1 MQAIV
6 GGCVLMDAGIAQPYL
21 AIRFNRHNKYKA
33 MLKLSAFH
41 RMPLTN
47 AAW

>member
-6 GGCVLMDAGIAQPYL
+6 GEYVLMDLDNAQPYL